1 MSFLDNLSYDQIFDF
16 ATNHPEMT
24 VGFILTFFMGWISLS
39 EARVYIKHRSSRDN
53 LILSLTGLLA
63 GLVLIGFQDFLL
75 SILTSFLL
83 LVLIQTYDLRNT
95 PIWFELMI
103 ATAATYF
110 VTWAG
115 WVASMITGID
125 RIFGITFNFSI
136 YVFLGIAFYFF
147 GKKFILVSRI
157 MSPQV
162 LYLTIF
168 GIAYIVILRFNISDY
183 SYLPWDINE
192 NILFANIGTYEILIL
207 ISIFLYFISGWMLNV
222 LFAIKSVDDPKLLA
236 IVEEVKNAMGI
247 KNTVKVG
254 IVKAPILNAMAYGP
268 FFDLRIAIIADDI
281 DAFSEREIKGVI
293 GHELAHASRH
303 HIPLLLLLSF
313 VEMGVKKILD
323 FPATTLDYAAFEDAS
338 SKISFLSYYLF
349 NYVLLIFLLIFV
361 RMLEGDADRKTK
373 KAGYNLHLAEALYRL
388 EGFYQGVASDFGISV
403 NLLTDKQYTEA
414 EKHRFKSEAGVDL
427 YDSFVNPTKL
437 SMFGN
442 IFVSHPKTQFRI
454 GAMVSDKVSPWKGA
468 FIPYLLLI
476 PGVRGKILKELRA
489 MREDVRE
496 AIDGFYYKEYGDEGS
511 AKYSELTGLKD
522 YYSKLSG
529 STIVAYDEV
538 TDDLV
543 SGLISNVLTTSSITA
558 PIELEITTGEEMKV
572 IKSTDYHI
580 YETTI
585 DASYVMKNGQFLTLK
600 KFEVENKKLV
610 FTFETENG
618 KVIKSDYIGRN
629 LLFFSKLEGK
639 KIIVNEDGI
648 NTVNILSKVKL
659 GASYQDS
666 IITIER
672 NGDNTTR
679 DLSAKEWFTSFS
691 PFGLS
696 VKNNRLEEEMPLFEW
711 LVGKIVTFYT
721 RESFDIGML
730 GEVKEVKENA
740 IIYLT
745 EDGEFTID
753 LATLEYITLS
763 QHTIMLIK
771 KDHISAS
778 SKFAIWWSNRNK
790 LNYIRP

>member
-1 MSFLDNLSYDQIFDF
+1 MSFLDNVSYDQIIDF
-16 ATNHPEMT
+16 ASNHPEMT
-24 VGFILTFFMGWISLS
+24 VGFFLAFLTGWISLS
-39 EARVYIKHRSSRDN
+39 EARIYLKHRSSRDN
-53 LILSLTGLLA
+53 LILSLTGLL
-63 GLVLIGFQDFLL
+63 GGVILIVFEDFLL
-75 SILTSFLL
+75 GILTSFLL

-115 WVASMITGID
+115 WVASMVTGID

-147 GKKFILVSRI
+147 GKRFILVSRI

-222 LFAIKSVDDPKLLA
+222 LFAIKAVDDPKLLA
-236 IVEEVKNAMGI
+236 IVEEVKTRMGI
-247 KNTVKVG
+247 KNKVKVG
-254 IVKAPILNAMAYGP
+254 MVKAPILNAMAYGP
-268 FFDLRIAIIADDI
+268 FFDLRIAIIADDLEE
-281 DAFSEREIKGVI
+281 FSEREIKGVI

-303 HIPLLLLLSF
+303 HIPLILLLSF
-313 VEMGVKKILD
+313 FEMGVKKILD

-403 NLLTDKQYTEA
+403 NLLTNKQYTKA
-414 EKHRFKSEAGVDL
+414 ESHRFKSEAGVDL

-454 GAMVSDKVSPWKGA
+454 SAMVSDKVSPWKGA

-476 PGVRGKILKELRA
+476 PGVRGKILKKLRA
-489 MREDVRE
+489 MRSEVRD
-496 AIDGFYYKEYGDEGS
+496 AIDGFYYKEYGNEGS
-511 AKYSELTGLKD
+511 SRYSELTGLKS
-522 YYSKLSG
+522 YYDKLNG
-529 STIVAYDEV
+529 SHIVAYDKV
-538 TDDLV
+538 TSDLV
-543 SGLISNVLTTSSITA
+543 FGQISNILTSSSITA
-558 PIELEITTGEEMKV
+558 PIELEITSGEEKNV
-572 IKSTDYHI
+572 IKSTDYKI
-580 YETTI
+580 SQASI
-585 DASYVMKNGQFLTLK
+585 DSSYVMKNGQFLTLK
-600 KFEVENKKLV
+600 KFEIENEELI
-610 FTFETENG
+610 FTFENGNG
-618 KVIKSDYIGRN
+618 KEVKSDYIGRN
-629 LLFFSKLEGK
+629 LLFFSKLEGE
-639 KIIVNEDGI
+639 KIIVYEDGI
-648 NTVNILSKVKL
+648 NTVNTLSKVKL
-659 GASYQDS
+659 GTSYQDS
-666 IITIER
+666 TFTIER
-672 NGDNTTR
+672 NGDSTTR
-679 DLSAKEWFTSFS
+679 DLSAKEWFVGFS

-696 VKNNRLEEEMPLFEW
+696 VNNKRLEEEMPLFEW

-730 GEVKEVKENA
+730 GEVKEVQENA
-740 IIYLT
+740 IIYFT

-763 QHTIMLIK
+763 DHTIILIK
-771 KDHISAS
+771 KDHLSVS
-778 SKFAIWWSNRNK
+778 SKIGIWWSNRNK
-790 LNYIRP
+790 HNYIRP